1 MISIR
6 TAQCADIPA
15 LLDIYNYEVEF
26 GVATFD
32 LQPKTMEERTEWF
45 EAHNV
50 GNYPLIVALIEG
62 EVAGYASLSS
72 YREKEAYQ
80 STVELSVYVGP
91 RYRRQGVATALMEA
105 VLQLAREAETIHTVV
120 SVITGG
126 NEASIK
132 LHERFG
138 FTFCGRMREV
148 GMKFGRYLDIENYQL
163 ILR

>member
-6 TAQCADIPA
+6 TAQRTDIPA

-45 EAHNV
+45 AAHNV
-50 GNYPLIVALIEG
+50 GNHPLIVALIEG

-72 YREKEAYQ
+72 YREKEAYH

-91 RYRRQGVATALMEA
+91 SYRRQGVATILMEA
-105 VLQLAREAETIHTVV
+105 ILQLAREDENIHTVV

-163 ILR
+163 IVK